1 MKFYCFFLIIIF
13 SVNITFCQD
22 SNPIDSFTNSIG
34 FKKDSLSNKNLPS
47 IKKYLIFKNYSDT
60 TYIDTSLTI
69 KKLYKFNF

>member
-1 MKFYCFFLIIIF
+1 MKFYCFFLIIVF

-47 IKKYLIFKNYSDT
+47 IKKYLHNFENHNYLVYAYTNYLSPKN
-60 TYIDTSLTI
+60 
-69 KKLYKFNF
+69 